1 MHPDDLER
9 IVDRALK
16 QLPGPRAPRTLL
28 PRVIAAVEAGRL
40 EKSSP
45 RSAFAKASAGS
56 RRSTPLGRSAACAGG
71 PWLSWPLAWQA
82 ASLAALVVL
91 GVGLSTLWPSVQSAL
106 QPRIAPALTELTA
119 AAADVTA
126 SANVLATVVRAVWN
140 VIVQPLLGYV
150 LVLVLMMCAACA
162 AFGAA
167 LGRVVLGGVPQT

>member
-28 PRVIAAVEAGRL
+28 PRVVAAIETGHVE
-40 EKSSP
+40 KPSP
-45 RSAFAKASAGS
+45 R
-56 RRSTPLGRSAACAGG
+56 
-71 PWLSWPLAWQA
+71 PWLSWPLGWQV

-91 GVGLSTLWPSVQSAL
+91 GLGLSTLWPSVQSAV

-119 AAADVTA
+119 AVVDVTA
-126 SANVLATVVRAVWN
+126 KVSVVATVARAVWQ

>member
-28 PRVIAAVEAGRL
+28 PRVIAAIETGRVE
-40 EKSSP
+40 KPSP
-45 RSAFAKASAGS
+45 R
-56 RRSTPLGRSAACAGG
+56 
-71 PWLSWPLAWQA
+71 PWLSWPLAWQV

-91 GVGLSTLWPSVQSAL
+91 GVGLSTLWPSVQSAV

-119 AAADVTA
+119 TVADFTA
-126 SANVLATVVRAVWN
+126 SVGVVTTVARAVWN

-150 LVLVLMMCAACA
+150 LLLVLMMCAACA

>member
-28 PRVIAAVEAGRL
+28 PRVIAAIETGLVE
-40 EKSSP
+40 KPSP
-45 RSAFAKASAGS
+45 R
-56 RRSTPLGRSAACAGG
+56 
-71 PWLSWPLAWQA
+71 PWLSWPLTWQV

-91 GVGLSTLWPSVQSAL
+91 GVGLSTLWPSVQSAV

-119 AAADVTA
+119 AVADVTA
-126 SANVLATVVRAVWN
+126 SASVVATVARTVWH

-167 LGRVVLGGVPQT
+167 LGRVVF